1 MKKTLK
7 LKIFA
12 SFMLLIAMLAVA
24 GTISIAEFRWLSNS
38 VHGLIQDNYKSIEA
52 SKSMIEA
59 LEREDSGIL
68 LLLLGEWEEGREIL
82 KSADSLF
89 ISAFMTAKNNLTEQ
103 NENEY
108 IEKIDA
114 SYKIFKSGWEL
125 PIVDTDKQ
133 GNISWYKDDIHKKF
147 EATKFVVNELMSL
160 NQSSMYNEVSE
171 LKEKSKRAI
180 MPGIVSIIAALVFSL
195 ILNFFITR
203 YFINPLSE
211 LAEAVDNFRDGDYN
225 LQSNI
230 TSNDEI
236 KKLEQSIS
244 DLLQRIVNNSNK
256 IKQ

>member
-1 MKKTLK
+1 MKNTLK

-24 GTISIAEFRWLSNS
+24 GTISIVEFRWLSNS

-52 SKSMIEA
+52 SKTMIEA

-68 LLLLGEWEEGREIL
+68 LLMLGEWEEGRKIL

-89 ISAFMTAKNNLTEQ
+89 MSSFETAKNNLTEN
-103 NENEY
+103 NEEKY
-108 IEKIDA
+108 IKKIETA
-114 SYKIFKSGWEL
+114 YQTYKSSWER

-147 EATKFVVNELMSL
+147 AETKFAVNELMTL
-160 NQSSMYNEVSE
+160 NQSSMYNEATE

-203 YFINPLSE
+203 YFVNPISE
-211 LAEAVDNFRDGDYN
+211 LADAVANFRVGDN
-225 LQSNI
+225 KLRSNI

-236 KKLEQSIS
+236 KKLEQAIS
-244 DLLQRIVNNSNK
+244 DLLQRIVNNYNI
-256 IKQ
+256 IK

>member
-24 GTISIAEFRWLSNS
+24 GTISIVEFRWLSKS

-52 SKSMIEA
+52 SKTMIEA

-82 KSADSLF
+82 NSADSLF
-89 ISAFMTAKNNLTEQ
+89 LSAFETANNNLTEK
-103 NENEY
+103 NEVDY
-108 IEKIDA
+108 IKKIESA
-114 SYKIFKSGWEL
+114 YQTYKSSWER

-147 EATKFVVNELMSL
+147 AETKFVVNELMSL
-160 NQSSMYNEVSE
+160 NQSSMYQETSD
-171 LKEKSKRAI
+171 LKDRSKRAI

-203 YFINPLSE
+203 YFVNPISE
-211 LAEAVDNFRDGDYN
+211 LAEAVNNYRDGDN
-225 LQSNI
+225 KLRSNI
-230 TSNDEI
+230 TSDDEI
-236 KKLEQSIS
+236 KKLELAIS
-244 DLLQRIVNNSNK
+244 GLLQRIDNNNNTIRK
-256 IKQ
+256 